1 MTSGD
6 VHPVVAACH
15 GVVRVFGSGTQET
28 TALRGID
35 VTLHG
40 GHVTVV
46 AGPSGS
52 GKTSLLRLLA
62 VQDRATAGR
71 VEVLGVETGHAPLRR
86 LRDLRRLELTYVP
99 QRASRGLLPTLTV
112 GQHLT
117 QAASQRGIDHREVNR
132 DGMDRRGVDNDR
144 GGLIDHTSLSDHARL
159 IDRLGL
165 TDRTHHR
172 PAALS
177 GGEQQRL
184 AVGLALVGRPRLIVA
199 DEPTAELDST
209 NADRVLDAMREAAD
223 RGAAVVISSH
233 DQRVISRA
241 DRVLRMRHGVLSS
254 IWSRE
259 EQVSAVIDSTG
270 RLQLPEEA
278 LIRFPQRRV
287 VVEINDDHVVLRPP
301 EVP

>member
-1 MTSGD
+1 MTRGD
-6 VHPVVAACH
+6 VGPVVASCH
-15 GVVRVFGSGTQET
+15 GVVRVFGSGAQET

-35 VTLHG
+35 LTLHG
-40 GHVTVV
+40 GLVTVV

-71 VEVLGVETGHAPLRR
+71 LEVLGVETGHASLRR
-86 LRDLRRLELTYVP
+86 LRELRRNELTYVP

-112 GQHLT
+112 GQHLA
-117 QAASQRGIDHREVNR
+117 QAAALRSADA
-132 DGMDRRGVDNDR
+132 
-144 GGLIDHTSLSDHARL
+144 DHAGIL
-159 IDRLGL
+159 QRLGL
-165 TDRTHHR
+165 TDRSDHR

-184 AVGLALVGRPRLIVA
+184 AVGLALVGRPRLVVA
-199 DEPTAELDST
+199 DEPTAELDSD

-223 RGAAVVISSH
+223 RGAAVVVSSH
-233 DQRVISRA
+233 DPRVVDRA

-254 IWSRE
+254 EWSRE

-278 LIRFPQRRV
+278 LAHFPHRRV
-287 VVEINDDHVVLRPP
+287 VVEVEDDRVVLRPP
-301 EVP
+301 EVPS

>member
-6 VHPVVAACH
+6 ARPVVASCH

-35 VTLHG
+35 LTLHG
-40 GHVTVV
+40 GLVTVV

-71 VEVLGVETGHAPLRR
+71 LDVLGVETAHASLRR
-86 LRDLRRLELTYVP
+86 LRELRRHQLTYVP

-112 GQHLT
+112 GQHMS
-117 QAASQRGIDHREVNR
+117 QAAMLRGA
-132 DGMDRRGVDNDR
+132 DGNGA
-144 GGLIDHTSLSDHARL
+144 GLL
-159 IDRLGL
+159 DRLGL
-165 TDRTHHR
+165 TDRSDHR
-172 PAALS
+172 PSALS

-184 AVGLALVGRPRLIVA
+184 AVGLALVGRPRLVVA
-199 DEPTAELDST
+199 DEPTAELDSD

-223 RGAAVVISSH
+223 QGAAVVVSSH
-233 DQRVISRA
+233 DQRVVDRA

-254 IWSRE
+254 EWSRE
-259 EQVSAVIDSTG
+259 EQLSAVIDSTG

-278 LIRFPQRRV
+278 LVHFPQRRV
-287 VVEINDDHVVLRPP
+287 VVEIEDDRVVLRPP
-301 EVP
+301 EVPS